1 MAVDHP
7 KLDRGDAA
15 GDRLQFGLGTMLA
28 LTALVAV
35 ASSLMFRLPSS
46 VATPLLALLTIAL
59 PVVLTAVV
67 IYGRGYWRTFCIGA
81 LFPSGAML
89 VCTSLM
95 LLIHSVS
102 AYQNSVG
109 SWAEFTAKVGPY
121 YRPYV
126 GVAWLSSVFMG
137 LLSVLVRY
145 LTERA
150 R

>member
-7 KLDRGDAA
+7 KLDRGHVA
-15 GDRLQFGLGTMLA
+15 GDRMQFGLGTMMA
-28 LTALVAV
+28 FTAVVAV

-59 PVVLTAVV
+59 PVTLTAVV

-95 LLIHSVS
+95 LLIHSIS
-102 AYQNSVG
+102 AYQNSLS
-109 SWAEFTAKVGPY
+109 SWAEFTEKVGPY

-126 GVAWLSSVFMG
+126 GVGWLSSVLMG